1 MADSE
6 SAVSNSPAPPAS
18 PPGGQED
25 EGQPGAFTPLTDS
38 QGRELY
44 THELSYTPTLPE
56 YPKTDADG
64 FTYVICILIHHTEV
78 TAELWRDIRGIQGD
92 VDLVETDQSR
102 RNAY

>member
-1 MADSE
+1 MTDSE

-44 THELSYTPTLPE
+44 THELSCTPALPE
-56 YPKTDADG
+56 YPNTYADG
-64 FTYVICILIHHTEV
+64 FTYVICVPPEKRGSEKDAL
-78 TAELWRDIRGIQGD
+78 DIIEHVCTVPSLSFSSGLQAGHC
-92 VDLVETDQSR
+92 
-102 RNAY
+102 